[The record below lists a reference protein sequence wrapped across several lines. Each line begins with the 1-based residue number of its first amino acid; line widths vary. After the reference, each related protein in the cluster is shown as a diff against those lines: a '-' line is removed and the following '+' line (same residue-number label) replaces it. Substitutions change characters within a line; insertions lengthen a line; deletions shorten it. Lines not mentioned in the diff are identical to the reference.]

1 MGVDVYPQYANVY
14 SNQSEFDR
22 FFATAFDRYDRNR
35 DGRLDH
41 SEFQPLIND
50 MCQMIQQK
58 YGTGPTLDKIRQA
71 WMALDRDGSGYIT
84 RAEFSSRARAEVERI
99 LKQSNYRPQGGYA
112 QPGYGQP
119 AYPPQGAYPPPAYPP
134 QQPYAPPPVQPVQPI
149 ISLVPPGG
157 YPTIETYGRDIG
169 QEILDTDCR
178 ALRAAMKGIGTDE
191 AAIIHI
197 LTSRSNAH
205 RYMLKHR
212 YKALL
217 GRDLVK
223 DLKSELSGHFED
235 VCIAMLES
243 PYELDCRSMY
253 EAMARL
259 GTNEATLIEIV
270 ATRPTHQLYQD
281 KILFKQLYGK
291 DLVSY
296 VESETSG
303 HFRKVLVAML
313 QCQRHENTYPINQ
326 QELRMEAQRLY
337 SAGAGRWGTDESV
350 FTQIFATRSPLEI
363 AAIAG
368 FYKQICGYDLYTTL
382 KKEFSGNVEKLLKA
396 IFYAS
401 INPPEWFATRVR
413 NALEGIGTKDKQL
426 IRIIVSRAEIDLR
439 EIKQAYFRLYNRDMV
454 SDIRNDTKGDYKRIL
469 TEICNKC

>member
-1 MGVDVYPQYANVY
+1 M
-14 SNQSEFDR
+14 
-22 FFATAFDRYDRNR
+22 
-35 DGRLDH
+35 
-41 SEFQPLIND
+41 
-50 MCQMIQQK
+50 
-58 YGTGPTLDKIRQA
+58 PTVTI
-71 WMALDRDGSGYIT
+71 
-84 RAEFSSRARAEVERI
+84 
-99 LKQSNYRPQGGYA
+99 
-112 QPGYGQP
+112 
-119 AYPPQGAYPPPAYPP
+119 
-134 QQPYAPPPVQPVQPI
+134 
-149 ISLVPPGG
+149 
-157 YPTIETYGRDIG
+157 YPTIETYGRNIA

-178 ALRAAMKGIGTDE
+178 ALRAAMKGLGTDE
-191 AAIIHI
+191 AAIISI

-217 GRDLVK
+217 GRDLIK

-243 PYELDCRSMY
+243 PFELDCRSLY

-270 ATRPTHQLYQD
+270 ATRPTYQLYQD
-281 KILFKQLYGK
+281 KILFQQLYGK
-291 DLVSY
+291 DLVRY

-313 QCQRHENTYPINQ
+313 QCQRHENDYPINEG
-326 QELRMEAQRLY
+326 ELRMEAQRLY

-368 FYKQICGYDLYTTL
+368 FYQQIAGVDLYTSL

-401 INPPEWFATRVR
+401 INPAQWFATRVR
-413 NALEGIGTKDKQL
+413 NALEGLGTKDKQL

-439 EIKQAYFRLYNRDMV
+439 QIKQEYYRLYNRDMV
-454 SDIRNDTKGDYKRIL
+454 TDIRNDTKGDYKRIL